1 MNSFL
6 FYTKTR
12 WYSMNPFLSYATWSD
27 DLDSSTHKWG
37 ESVSLG
43 NKTFWFGLNHHDR
56 LEWVPFPLPTG
67 PRANWPKSP
76 QSWQVI
82 LTLSF
87 FLACFPRLVFFSF
100 LQFHLF
106 MRISQYMELFPDCR
120 LTRMLKWCASIRR
133 ATLSFGCTMSH
144 YVWSFR

>member
-12 WYSMNPFLSYATWSD
+12 WYSMNPFLSHATWSD

-100 LQFHLF
+100 TF
-106 MRISQYMELFPDCR
+106 SWEFPNIWNFFLIVDLRACWNGA
-120 LTRMLKWCASIRR
+120 LSIRR